1 MSIML
6 IIYYFLIAFVVL
18 GLLIFLFFSWSIIKG
33 APWSPTS
40 KEKVI
45 KMLSMANIKSNELVY
60 DLGCGD
66 GRVLIIAARE
76 FNARAIGIEI
86 DPIRYLWCKLRIRVL
101 GLKDKVQVIRGNF
114 FNEDFSKADIII
126 CFLLQSTNDKLES
139 KLLAELQPH
148 ARVVSNRFVFSDLH
162 LIGKDEEQEI
172 YAYDLIIPKS

>member
-1 MSIML
+1 MKIML
-6 IIYYFLIAFVVL
+6 IIYYFLIALAVFIIIIV
-18 GLLIFLFFSWSIIKG
+18 FFFSWSAFKG

-45 KMLSMANIKSNELVY
+45 EMLTMANIKSNELVY

-86 DPIRYLWCKLRIRVL
+86 DPIRYLWCKLRIQLL

-114 FNEDFSKADIII
+114 FNENISNADIII

-148 ARVVSNRFVFSDLH
+148 VRIVSNMFVFSNLH
-162 LIGKDEEQEI
+162 LIMKDDEQEI
-172 YAYDLIIPKS
+172 YVYDKKSLKS